1 MPIRRSG
8 VASAFTSGGGGGGG
22 GDFST
27 TFATTE
33 NPISEGGIWLNGEAD
48 GGDWHN
54 CLTTSGR
61 CVGAADNFVSR
72 YADDI
77 CCLKTSYRAFSAA
90 QWAQATL
97 YVAGGYTGGGGSH
110 ECELLLRWSI
120 SSGVARGYEA
130 AIGIRPAGTYAF
142 IVRWN
147 GSLGDYTALWDPGG
161 SLGSYTNT
169 PTAMAD
175 GDVMRAE
182 ISAGGVI
189 SLRQNGILLGSVTDS
204 TWASGQPGMGFWPV
218 DGATAGSMG
227 WSDFSAGDL

>member
-27 TFATTE
+27 TFAATQ
-33 NPISEGGIWLNGEAD
+33 NPISEGGIWLNGQTD
-48 GGDWHN
+48 GGDWHD

-61 CVGAADNFVSR
+61 CVGAADNFASR

-77 CCLKTSYRAFSAA
+77 ACLKTSYRAFNAA

-97 YVAGGYTGGGGSH
+97 YLSGGYTGGGGSH
-110 ECELLLRWSI
+110 ECELLLRWAL

-142 IVRWN
+142 IVRWEGAA
-147 GSLGDYTALWDPGG
+147 GSYTALWDP
-161 SLGSYTNT
+161 SASVGSYVNT
-169 PTAMAD
+169 PTAMAN
-175 GDVMRAE
+175 GDVMRAQ
-182 ISAGGVI
+182 ITSGNVI
-189 SLRQNGILLGSVTDS
+189 SLYQNGLLLGSVTDS

>member
-22 GDFST
+22 DFST
-27 TFATTE
+27 TFSATE
-33 NPISEGGIWLNGEAD
+33 NPISEGGIWLNGQTD
-48 GGDWHN
+48 GGDWHD

-204 TWASGQPGMGFWPV
+204 TWTGGQPGMGFWPV

>member
-22 GDFST
+22 DFST
-27 TFATTE
+27 TFSATE
-33 NPISEGGIWLNGEAD
+33 NPISEGGIWLNGQTD
-48 GGDWHN
+48 GGDWHD

-61 CVGAADNFVSR
+61 CVGAADNFASR

-77 CCLKTSYRAFSAA
+77 ACLKTSYRAFNAA

-97 YVAGGYTGGGGSH
+97 YLSGGYTGGGGSH
-110 ECELLLRWSI
+110 ECELLLRWAL

-130 AIGIRPAGTYAF
+130 AIGIRPTGTYAF

-204 TWASGQPGMGFWPV
+204 TWTGGQPGMGFWPV